1 MNEKDIARINE
12 LYHKQKSEGLTDEE
26 KDEQAKLRKAYVES
40 IRRNMQGT
48 LDNVSILN
56 PDGSVTPLA
65 ELRKKKKK

>member
-12 LYHKQKSEGLTDEE
+12 LYHKQKSAGLTDEE
-26 KDEQAKLRKAYVES
+26 KAEQAKLRKEYVAS

-56 PDGSVTPLA
+56 PDGSVTQLA